1 MWLRRFSFPFL
12 LNIHDSLPLSI
23 NWCRAVWLLLFGPC
37 VTDVFSVFTRLQKWN
52 TFCFWSLHSKVFHCL
67 NKKLLNVGKARPGSW
82 LVDKMIGRMTS
93 KVTSVRSSVFRRG
106 SCPTINWVCSGL
118 GLCFDPEQCDALG
131 GFYLSINLLQN
142 KCGSNEIIIMAHISC
157 AVSYVL

>member
-1 MWLRRFSFPFL
+1 MTAFLWASTGAAPFGSC
-12 LNIHDSLPLSI
+12 SLVRVS
-23 NWCRAVWLLLFGPC
+23 RMY
-37 VTDVFSVFTRLQKWN
+37 SVSLHVCKKWN

-67 NKKLLNVGKARPGSW
+67 NKKLLNVGKARPASW
-82 LVDKMIGRMTS
+82 LVDKMIGRMT
-93 KVTSVRSSVFRRG
+93 TNVRSSVFRRG